1 MQSYKVSIKNQ
12 KGEIDV
18 DQLCHNLLNIINT
31 QDILGEALNRGK
43 ALDRL
48 LIDLFNKVTRRMRDL
63 VSAINEKS
71 MGGKK
76 L

>member
-48 LIDLFNKVTRRMRDL
+48 QIDLFNKVTRRMRDL